1 VKKLAIGCGVALL
14 ITGIAASVVAY
25 YIYRQVS
32 TAVTQFAELAQ
43 VPDLERSV
51 RNREPFVAPASDELS
66 DSQIEKLLRVQ
77 SEVRRRLGER
87 MAAMEVKYRAFTE
100 KENPTLSDAPA
111 LLRAYS
117 DLAATWL
124 DAKKGQVEALNAA
137 GLSLDEYRW
146 IRHQAYRALGMAF
159 VDLDIG
165 RLVDEARRGVTT
177 EKAGELL
184 GALEPS
190 GPESNRTRLQKFRQQ
205 LEENIALASF
215 GL

>member
-1 VKKLAIGCGVALL
+1 MKKLAIGCGVALL
-14 ITGIAASVVAY
+14 VTGIAASVVAY

-51 RNREPFVAPASDELS
+51 RNRERFVPPASDELS

-77 SEVRRRLGER
+77 SEVRHRLGER

-100 KENPTLSDAPA
+100 KDNATLSDAPA

-117 DLAATWL
+117 DLAAAWL
-124 DAKKGQVEALNAA
+124 DAKKGQVDALNAA

-165 RLVDEARRGVTT
+165 RLVDEARRGMTT
-177 EKAGELL
+177 EKGGELL
-184 GALEPS
+184 GALEPG
-190 GPESNRTRLQKFRQQ
+190 GPESNRTRLQKFKKQ